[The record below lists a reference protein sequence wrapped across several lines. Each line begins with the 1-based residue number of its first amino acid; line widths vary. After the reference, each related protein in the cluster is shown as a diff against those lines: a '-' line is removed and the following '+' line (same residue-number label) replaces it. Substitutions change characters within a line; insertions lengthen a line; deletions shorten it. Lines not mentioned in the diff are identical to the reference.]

1 MKWTLTK
8 APSNKSNQHHDNTT
22 NPSSLPSTSLPTPLS
37 PSSKEQTSEATNQ
50 TTSLPSPSSHAPVKA
65 NSIISFNVDTNYQD
79 KVLSRAAKASGKY
92 KSCYNIEYLS
102 QDNFLGQQTWINVEN
117 QKVWKLT
124 RYYWQTQDLDNLDNI
139 DITFIGNKP
148 EATKTDKVL
157 LTNSQTFNI
166 AKEKELK
173 SWEDNNIHDVVP
185 YNHQKCISVRWVC
198 SLKGNQNNT
207 IKAKTRLVARGFE
220 EENLH
225 KVPKDSPT
233 CGKDSLKGYAGN
245 NCHK

>member
-1 MKWTLTK
+1 MK
-8 APSNKSNQHHDNTT
+8 
-22 NPSSLPSTSLPTPLS
+22 
-37 PSSKEQTSEATNQ
+37 
-50 TTSLPSPSSHAPVKA
+50 
-65 NSIISFNVDTNYQD
+65 
-79 KVLSRAAKASGKY
+79 
-92 KSCYNIEYLS
+92 
-102 QDNFLGQQTWINVEN
+102 QQTWIILDNIDITAVGNKPETT
-117 QKVWKLT
+117 KTDKILLT
-124 RYYWQTQDLDNLDNI
+124 NSKNLDNLDNI
-139 DITFIGNKP
+139 DITFVGNKP
-148 EATKTDKVL
+148 ETTKTVEIL

-198 SLKGNQNNT
+198 SLKGKQNNT
-207 IKAKTRLVARGFE
+207 IKAKTRFVARGFE